1 MRTARTQSSTR
12 QWPPRHWLV
21 RWCRAA
27 RRPRL
32 TVAALIAVTLTLI
45 LAITAAAGIQEP
57 EVHDELTM
65 LAMAD
70 IYSHGRMCE
79 PTHPHWQHFETN
91 YLLAH
96 PCVQGKY
103 PPGLPLYMTL
113 GRLLTGEFITGVWLA
128 VAVMIASTAYAMY
141 GWLPPRWA
149 LVGTVLVALR
159 FGVAGDWAHSYWG
172 GAVAAAGGALVFGA
186 VRRLTMSPAG
196 RDGMLLGAG
205 LVMLAFSRPYEGLAY
220 SLPALALVLMR
231 LARPWRGR
239 RRLWLAMP
247 ALVAVVAAGLGWHA
261 YDNARVTGSPLT
273 LPYVLYERTYTASP
287 MFVFQDFRARPA
299 IRNAEMAGVEQYL
312 THEAT
317 LSRTNWPIN
326 KGGRLAWAL
335 WDLLKP
341 TLPLALIGL
350 IGFRRWRG
358 ARRLALISLVLMLAG
373 AAVTSPAPA
382 PRYLAPA
389 VPALFLMVTVGLA
402 GLTRRRFEPAGRAVA
417 AAILVAFAAAVI
429 IAAGSYVHGA
439 RTSQKWTEGKRD
451 IRQRLVASAGQDLV
465 FVRYDS
471 GHSPHDEWVYNG
483 ADIDRQPIVWAREL
497 GPHADAAIRRYFQ
510 GRRAWVV
517 LADAR
522 PPRLVP
528 LQNQPSP

>member
-1 MRTARTQSSTR
+1 MTVATR
-12 QWPPRHWLV
+12 SATRRWPPRLWLV
-21 RWCRAA
+21 GWCRAA

-32 TVAALIAVTLTLI
+32 TVAAIIAATLTII

-79 PTHPHWQHFETN
+79 PTHPHWPHFETN

-103 PPGLPLYMTL
+103 PPGLPLYMAL

-128 VAVMIASTAYAMY
+128 VAVMIASMAYAMY

-149 LVGTVLVALR
+149 LVGTMLVALR

-186 VRRLTMSPAG
+186 VRRLTILPAT
-196 RDGMLLGAG
+196 RDAALFGVG
-205 LVMLAFSRPYEGLAY
+205 LVMLAFSRPYEGFLY
-220 SLPALALVLMR
+220 SLPVLAVVLMR
-231 LARPWRGR
+231 LARPWPGR
-239 RRLWLAMP
+239 RRLWQTMP
-247 ALVAVVAAGLGWHA
+247 ALVAVVTAGLGWHA
-261 YDNARVTGSPLT
+261 YYNARITGSALVM
-273 LPYVLYERTYTASP
+273 PYVLYERTYTASP
-287 MFVFQDFRARPA
+287 MFVFQDFRPPPV
-299 IRNAEMAGVEQYL
+299 IRNAEMAGVERYL
-312 THEAT
+312 IHEAT
-317 LSRTNWPIN
+317 LSRTRWPVN
-326 KGGRLAWAL
+326 KVGRLAWAL

-341 TLPLALIGL
+341 TLPLALVGL
-350 IGFRRWRG
+350 LGLRRWRG
-358 ARRLALISLVLMLAG
+358 ARRLALLSLAVMLAG

-389 VPALFLMVTVGLA
+389 TAALFLMVTVGLA
-402 GLTRRRFEPAGRAVA
+402 GLTRRRFEPVGRAVA
-417 AAILVAFAAAVI
+417 AAILVAVAAAVI
-429 IAAGSYVHGA
+429 VAAGVYVHGA
-439 RTSQKWTEGKRD
+439 RTGQKWTDGKRD

-465 FVRYDS
+465 FVRY
-471 GHSPHDEWVYNG
+471 GPEHSPHDEWVYNG
-483 ADIDRQPIVWAREL
+483 ADVDRQPIVWAREL

-510 GRRAWVV
+510 GRQAWVV

-528 LQNQPSP
+528 WQNQPSP